1 MMFSASAESKQV
13 STDQSWVGFILW
25 IDERLKQLANMLE
38 KFVPLDVSNVGM
50 AERLEQ
56 PANMPEKSVPLDVSN
71 VGIDE
76 RLKQLANM

>member
-25 IDERLKQLANMLE
+25 IDERLEQPANMPEKFVPLDVSNVGIDERFMQPANMLE

-50 AERLEQ
+50 
-56 PANMPEKSVPLDVSN
+56 
-71 VGIDE
+71 DE
-76 RLKQLANM
+76 RL